1 VQSYSFSISLF
12 DKWMWNGTIL
22 DNRTRLL
29 MKLLTTSSADII
41 LECRVMFGV
50 KSVSKSILS
59 AGRQEDY
66 LALPTNVL
74 IAYRVLIVYKNTVG
88 GDIWCS
94 FLSTHA
100 FLLGN
105 GQTYA
110 TLGVPYYRVSHI
122 FMSRNFHPCK
132 LVLQIHV
139 SHFPPLQHGAAFSC
153 PASSWL
159 AFSASPGVAT
169 LQTVKPFLLTY
180 LFQFVFNQP
189 FTELFH
195 VWPDPSKEGR
205 CLQGPHVAWANFTSL
220 NMM

>member
-1 VQSYSFSISLF
+1 
-12 DKWMWNGTIL
+12 
-22 DNRTRLL
+22 

-50 KSVSKSILS
+50 KSVSKLILS

-74 IAYRVLIVYKNTVG
+74 IAYRALIVYKNTVG

-110 TLGVPYYRVSHI
+110 TLGVPYYRVSRI
-122 FMSRNFHPCK
+122 FMSRNFHPCM

-153 PASSWL
+153 PAFSCPASS
-159 AFSASPGVAT
+159 
-169 LQTVKPFLLTY
+169 
-180 LFQFVFNQP
+180 
-189 FTELFH
+189 
-195 VWPDPSKEGR
+195 
-205 CLQGPHVAWANFTSL
+205 
-220 NMM
+220 